1 MNRQEFE
8 ELELQVQQSELPLKS
23 YLQQIGVSYSTYHY
37 WRRKCSVDRSSIKHE
52 LAPISFKQ
60 AFTESSQEEQLPHG
74 VALLFPNGLRAHF
87 GSGSEDLLKEIFT
100 QSLRNGHV
108 YPERHDALLP
118 VSWQD
123 RYAQGYQFA
132 MRSGT

>member
-52 LAPISFKQ
+52 LTPISFKQ

-87 GSGSEDLLKEIFT
+87 ENGSEEILMELLT
-100 QSLRNGHV
+100 QSLRGGHV
-108 YPERHDALLP
+108 
-118 VSWQD
+118 
-123 RYAQGYQFA
+123 
-132 MRSGT
+132 

>member
-37 WRRKCSVDRSSIKHE
+37 WRRKCSVDRSSNKHE

-100 QSLRNGHV
+100 QSLRDGHV
-108 YPERHDALLP
+108 
-118 VSWQD
+118 
-123 RYAQGYQFA
+123 
-132 MRSGT
+132 

>member
-1 MNRQEFE
+1 MIRSEFE

-87 GSGSEDLLKEIFT
+87 GNGSEEILMELLTK
-100 QSLRNGHV
+100 SLGGGHV
-108 YPERHDALLP
+108 
-118 VSWQD
+118 
-123 RYAQGYQFA
+123 
-132 MRSGT
+132 

>member
-37 WRRKCSVDRSSIKHE
+37 WRRKCSVDSNSVKQE

-60 AFTESSQEEQLPHG
+60 AATESSQEEQLPHG

-87 GSGSEDLLKEIFT
+87 GSGSEDLLMEVLTK
-100 QSLRNGHV
+100 SLRGGHV
-108 YPERHDALLP
+108 
-118 VSWQD
+118 
-123 RYAQGYQFA
+123 
-132 MRSGT
+132 

>member
-8 ELELQVQQSELPLKS
+8 ELELQVQQSDLPLKS

-37 WRRKCSVDRSSIKHE
+37 WRKKCSVDSNSVKQE

-60 AFTESSQEEQLPHG
+60 AVTESFQEEQLLHG

-87 GSGSEDLLKEIFT
+87 GSGSEDILMEVLN
-100 QSLRNGHV
+100 QSLRSGHV
-108 YPERHDALLP
+108 
-118 VSWQD
+118 
-123 RYAQGYQFA
+123 
-132 MRSGT
+132 

>member
-100 QSLRNGHV
+100 QSLRKHSKKCTFYTLRFGCSFAAVNTIK
-108 YPERHDALLP
+108 PQLL
-118 VSWQD
+118 
-123 RYAQGYQFA
+123 
-132 MRSGT
+132 

>member
-8 ELELQVQQSELPLKS
+8 KLELQEQQSKLPLKS

-37 WRRKCSVDRSSIKHE
+37 WRKKCSVERNSIKQE

-60 AFTESSQEEQLPHG
+60 AVKESSQEEQLLHG

-87 GSGSEDLLKEIFT
+87 GSGSEEILMEVLT
-100 QSLRNGHV
+100 QNLRGGHV
-108 YPERHDALLP
+108 
-118 VSWQD
+118 
-123 RYAQGYQFA
+123 
-132 MRSGT
+132 

>member
-8 ELELQVQQSELPLKS
+8 ELELQVQQSNLPLKS

-37 WRRKCSVDRSSIKHE
+37 WRRKCSADGNSVRQE

-60 AFTESSQEEQLPHG
+60 AVTKSFQEEQLLHG

-87 GSGSEDLLKEIFT
+87 GSGSKDILVEVLS
-100 QSLRNGHV
+100 QSLRGGHV
-108 YPERHDALLP
+108 
-118 VSWQD
+118 
-123 RYAQGYQFA
+123 
-132 MRSGT
+132 

>member
-52 LAPISFKQ
+52 LTPISFKQ
-60 AFTESSQEEQLPHG
+60 TFTESSQEEQLPHG
-74 VALLFPNGLRAHF
+74 VALLFPNGLRALF
-87 GSGSEDLLKEIFT
+87 GNGSEEILMELLT
-100 QSLRNGHV
+100 QSLRGGHV
-108 YPERHDALLP
+108 
-118 VSWQD
+118 
-123 RYAQGYQFA
+123 
-132 MRSGT
+132 